1 MKRLVE
7 RLLEIVCMALLVIL
21 TIIVLIGITYR
32 TFGDALVWYDEV
44 AAILLAWL
52 TYWGAALAA
61 LKRAHIGAP
70 GFINS
75 FGPSV
80 RRAALVVSE
89 FLVLAFFV
97 LLAWVGWMVFE
108 VLEGTMLVSLPE
120 VSEQWAQVIIP
131 LGSALFII
139 AELLSIPDAW
149 RAAGDAKPSAEAH
162 VVSAKEV
169 LSTE

>member
-1 MKRLVE
+1 VKRLVE
-7 RLLEIVCMALLVIL
+7 RLLEIICMALLVIL
-21 TIIVLIGITYR
+21 TVIVLVGITYR
-32 TFGDALVWYDEV
+32 TFGNALVWYDEV

-75 FGPSV
+75 FGPPV

-89 FLVLAFFV
+89 ILVLGFFV
-97 LLAWVGWMVFE
+97 LLAWVGWQVFE
-108 VLEGTMLVSLPE
+108 VLEGSMMVSLPE

-131 LGSALFII
+131 LGSVLFII

-149 RAAGDAKPSAEAH
+149 RAAGGSGPAAAPH
-162 VVSAKEV
+162 VSAKEV